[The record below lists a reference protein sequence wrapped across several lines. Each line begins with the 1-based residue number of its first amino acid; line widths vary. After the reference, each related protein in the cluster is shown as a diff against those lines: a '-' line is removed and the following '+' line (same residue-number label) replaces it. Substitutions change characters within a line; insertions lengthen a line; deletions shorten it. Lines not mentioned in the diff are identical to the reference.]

1 MIQVTPDIS
10 KSIMQ
15 EELGVVINDT
25 ISKGKMPVVLV
36 DDIKKAELILGYK
49 YVPHLDRFKE
59 TF

>member
-1 MIQVTPDIS
+1 
-10 KSIMQ
+10 MQ